1 MKGFGRN
8 LDSHDPI
15 LFAATRS
22 PVIFARD
29 IRESIGRAF
38 RSSSPSPP
46 LFSSRAGVLEH
57 FDSRIPA
64 KGGPMASK
72 GNGADLLS
80 SS

>member
-29 IRESIGRAF
+29 IRESIGRVF

-46 LFSSRAGVLEH
+46 LLLSDPGVLEH
-57 FDSRIPA
+57 FDSRILE
-64 KGGPMASK
+64 GGPRASK